1 MSIYEM
7 ETHISK
13 LERENKELRDELA
26 GLYPF
31 HAIHNNESG
40 LERAD
45 CDEAVE
51 ETYVR
56 LILESPTFQW
66 TLEHDDAELMM
77 LGIAQECL
85 GWIASRKLS

>member
-1 MSIYEM
+1 M
-7 ETHISK
+7 EAHIAK
-13 LERENKELRDELA
+13 LEKQVREQQELIA
-26 GLYPF
+26 QLYPF
-31 HAIHNNESG
+31 HPIHLNTSG

-56 LILESPTFQW
+56 LIIESATFQW
-66 TLEHDDAELMM
+66 TLENDDAELMM

>member
-7 ETHISK
+7 EAHIYK

-31 HAIHNNESG
+31 HPIHNNESG

-45 CDEAVE
+45 CDESVE
-51 ETYVR
+51 ETYFR
-56 LILESPTFQW
+56 LIIESPVFEW
-66 TLEHDDAELMM
+66 IKANDDPAMFLLEL
-77 LGIAQECL
+77 AQQCISWVQEQHN
-85 GWIASRKLS
+85 I